1 MPASPDQVRVLEEV
15 QNRIDEIPYS
25 DLQGR
30 VEGPDDWIDTPAPGH
45 SWVCRDYAIAKG
57 RELQI
62 SGFHPE
68 MLSIVTC
75 WTEPVLTP
83 SPSESP
89 GASRLYHAVLAV
101 SFQDEIWIL
110 DSRAGSIYRAE
121 QPQVEPF
128 PYLWDKQQIPGSVD
142 ARDASGGLI

>member
-25 DLQGR
+25 DLQGQG
-30 VEGPDDWIDTPAPGH
+30 EASDDWIDVPATGH

-83 SPSESP
+83 SPGESP

-101 SFQDEIWIL
+101 TFPGEIWVL

-128 PYLWDKQQIPGSVD
+128 PYLWDKQQIPGSVN
-142 ARDASGGLI
+142 ARDASRGLI